1 MDCERERRTVETTK
15 NRMQEELL
23 RNMARQK
30 ARQEFE
36 LERERKIK
44 EMQMLTETMSDEGI
58 AMAETN
64 DKLNHVHADLKNA
77 FKMMR
82 VSYYLTRTGKLAVCS
97 VTVFSTK
104 GRKLARKPKQKT
116 WFLSL
121 GSLIIVNRDAVLLD
135 NRGNVA
141 RVRFHPLP

>member
-15 NRMQEELL
+15 NRLHEELM
-23 RNMARQK
+23 RKEARKK

-44 EMQMLTETMSDEGI
+44 EMQMLTETMSGEGI

-64 DKLNHVHADLKNA
+64 DKLSHVHADLKNA

-82 VSYYLTRTGKLAVCS
+82 VSHY
-97 VTVFSTK
+97 
-104 GRKLARKPKQKT
+104 
-116 WFLSL
+116 
-121 GSLIIVNRDAVLLD
+121 
-135 NRGNVA
+135 
-141 RVRFHPLP
+141 